1 MSTPILDTKLHA
13 PPLRPNAVPR
23 PSLIER
29 LDGGL
34 QSRLILVSAP
44 AGFGKTTI
52 VSAWVLA
59 AGSGGQ
65 R

>member
-1 MSTPILDTKLHA
+1 MSTPILGTKLNA

-29 LDGGL
+29 LDEGL

-44 AGFGKTTI
+44 AGFGKTTL
-52 VSAWVLA
+52 VSEWV
-59 AGSGGQ
+59 AGLQPS
-65 R
+65 